1 MNAALTTGAN
11 DGSSWDDAFR
21 GPLGLA
27 NALASLGPDQ
37 TVDVWIAA
45 GTYVPAAA
53 GAPVTSHFALRSG
66 LALYGGF
73 AGDERS
79 LDERDPVANP
89 TVLSGDLAGN
99 DVPHVIGLWLNDAEN
114 ARQVVRAI
122 ECDESARLDG
132 LTIRRGEAVRT
143 TTVNVDR
150 GANVAIEDG
159 SPTIVDCLIEDGV
172 SDWGGAAYVLRGS
185 PRFERCVFRGNR
197 GATTGGGMLIEGDAV
212 LVLRDCRFEA
222 NLGGQGAGLYA
233 GSIGGQA
240 IPGSPTVGVERCE
253 FVANTGPIGSA
264 SGIGIGTSNAH
275 LTVVDSR
282 FVNNITVGGG
292 GGAHCFDSSANF
304 VRCDFVGNRA
314 DGDGG
319 GALVAFGTEAKG
331 HALVCIDCRFVGN
344 NGVAVA
350 GIEPDDDGVPPVRF
364 ANCTMVANSP
374 LRFGWPLL
382 VSSHQGGVLVTGS
395 IVRNHL
401 SVGRPGLAGVFFS
414 FEPNGYTLRR
424 SLIDG
429 WDGTMPGEDV
439 ADLDPLFVNAIGSDG
454 VAGTEDD
461 DLRLSPGSPAID
473 QGDLVGRALAS
484 PSGALETDVAMTL
497 SLDLDGLA
505 RFHDDGS
512 TPDHPRS
519 SSPAIDFGP
528 HEFQGESTPRACPGD
543 LDRDGIVGGSD
554 LAILLG
560 AWGTVGRGAPA
571 ADLNGDGVVGG
582 ADLAILLG
590 AWGPCEG

>member
-1 MNAALTTGAN
+1 M
-11 DGSSWDDAFR
+11 
-21 GPLGLA
+21 A
-27 NALASLGPDQ
+27 NALASLGTDQ

-89 TVLSGDLAGN
+89 TILSGDLAGN
-99 DVPHVIGLWLNDAEN
+99 DIPHEIGLWLNDAEN

-122 ECDESARLDG
+122 ECDETARLDG
-132 LTIRRGEAVRT
+132 LTIRRGEAVST
-143 TTVNVDR
+143 TTVVVDR
-150 GANVAIEDG
+150 GANVSIEDG
-159 SPTIVDCLIEDGV
+159 SPTIVDCIVENAV

-222 NLGGQGAGLYA
+222 NFGGQGAGLFA

-240 IPGSPTVGVERCE
+240 IPGSPSVGVERCE
-253 FVANTGPIGSA
+253 FIANTGPIGSA
-264 SGIGIGTSNAH
+264 SGIGIGTSKAH
-275 LTVVDSR
+275 LAVVDSR

-292 GGAHCFDSSANF
+292 GGAFLSESSAHF

-319 GALVAFGTEAKG
+319 GALAANGIEAEG
-331 HALVCIDCRFVGN
+331 HAMVCIDCRFVGN

-350 GIEPDDDGVPPVRF
+350 AIEPDNDGMPPVRF

-374 LRFGWPLL
+374 QRFGWPLL
-382 VSSHQGGVLVTGS
+382 VTTHDGAVLLSGS
-395 IVRNHL
+395 IVQNHL
-401 SVGRPGLAGVFFS
+401 SVGEPGLAGVFVGFT
-414 FEPNGYTLRR
+414 PNGYVLRR
-424 SLIDG
+424 SLIEN
-429 WDGTMPGEDV
+429 WDGSMPGEEV
-439 ADLDPLFVNAIGSDG
+439 SDLDPMFVDASGADG
-454 VAGTEDD
+454 IAGTEDD

-473 QGDLVGRALAS
+473 QGDLVARSLAW
-484 PSGALETDVAMTL
+484 PSSELETDVAMTL
-497 SLDLDGLA
+497 TLDLDELE
-505 RFHDDGS
+505 RFHDDVG
-512 TPDHPRS
+512 TPDQPRS
-519 SSPAIDFGP
+519 STPAIDLGA
-528 HEFQGESTPRACPGD
+528 HEFQGESPTRGCAGD
-543 LDRDGIVGGSD
+543 LDRDGEVAGSD

-560 AWGTVGRGAPA
+560 AWGTVGRGAAA
-571 ADLNGDGVVGG
+571 ADLDGDGVVGG

-590 AWGPCEG
+590 AWGACEG